1 MNTKSD
7 MGVVRRLLN
16 TMLNVAELTSLT
28 VATIPGTS
36 FFFGHAISAD
46 GLTTATLTARHPC
59 PTLPVNR
66 YCAARPD
73 AGQVPICRR
82 ISSGCVIQRR

>member
-1 MNTKSD
+1 MNTKSGH
-7 MGVVRRLLN
+7 GVVRRLSN

-28 VATIPGTS
+28 VATVPGTS
-36 FFFGHAISAD
+36 FGHAISAD
-46 GLTTATLTARHPC
+46 GFTTATLTARHPC

-66 YCAARPD
+66 CYAARPD